1 MLIGGVGL
9 APALAQNSIPTS
21 QESSVEYRLDVLAE
35 QAFTIDELEET
46 SSAFVVAGEESS
58 VEIPKE
64 ADYPVVLVSES
75 EENLAI
81 SIPASIEEAVAEPGE
96 FGEVSFDHGNASSTS
111 VLPHEDGSV
120 QMVTTIADSSAPEE
134 YVYNL
139 DLPEGASM
147 EILEGGLVL
156 VEDSE
161 GNFFAGVAAPWA
173 KDANGVDIPTRYEI
187 RGSTLVQVVEHRGQE
202 SVAYPVTADPW
213 LGRDL
218 ISRVWV
224 TNHRE
229 GYKVNVVATS
239 WGRAFSGVATHKAH
253 VDELVSK
260 TARGRITPTIR
271 EQYLCHV
278 AGNLFERED
287 YNMESW
293 LPYKPWWQQLNPV
306 DQCNPGG
313 SRYS

>member
-1 MLIGGVGL
+1 M
-9 APALAQNSIPTS
+9 
-21 QESSVEYRLDVLAE
+21 EYRLDVLAE
-35 QAFTIDELEET
+35 QALTIDELEET
-46 SSAFVVAGEESS
+46 SSAFVVASQETS

-64 ADYPVVLVSES
+64 ADHPVVLFSES

-81 SIPASIEEAVAEPGE
+81 SIPTSIEEAVAEPGE

-161 GNFFAGVAAPWA
+161 GNFIAGVAAPWA

-187 RGSTLVQVVEHRGQE
+187 RGSALVQVVEHQGNQGV
-202 SVAYPVTADPW
+202 SYPVTADPW
-213 LGRDL
+213 MGRDL
-218 ISRVWV
+218 ISHIWI
-224 TNHRE
+224 TNHTGK
-229 GYKVNVVATS
+229 GYKVNLKSTK
-239 WGRAFSGVATHKAH
+239 WGRVFNGPATHSAHISELNSKAGAH
-253 VDELVSK
+253 RV
-260 TARGRITPTIR
+260 TPTIR

-278 AGNLFERED
+278 AGNYFEWGD